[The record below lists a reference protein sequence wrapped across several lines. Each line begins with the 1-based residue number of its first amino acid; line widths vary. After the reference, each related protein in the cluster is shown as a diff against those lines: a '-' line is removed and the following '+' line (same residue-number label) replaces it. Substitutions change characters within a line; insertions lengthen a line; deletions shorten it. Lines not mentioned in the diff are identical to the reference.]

1 MVSRAVIVDEVPLF
15 RDGVIAALATA
26 KKLKV
31 VEEGASLADAVKLAC
46 AHKPDIVILGL
57 SSITAETVS
66 IVERVVANA
75 PNANVV
81 CLTPVGAE
89 SEIPKL
95 LRAGARGCMSR
106 MTRAPELIRCLEVV
120 LSGTSYVSPSIVAS
134 VLRQPIAQ
142 VAVPKP
148 ERRASLTERESR
160 ILELVAEG
168 RSNKDIAHELTLS
181 EKTVK
186 RYMTYIM
193 QKIHVRNRLQA
204 ALYISNG
211 GGREG

>member
-1 MVSRAVIVDEVPLF
+1 MASRAVIVDEVPLF
-15 RDGVIAALATA
+15 RDGVIAALMSAN
-26 KKLKV
+26 KLKI
-31 VEEGASLADAVKLAC
+31 VEEGTCPADAVKLAA
-46 AHKPDIVILGL
+46 AHKPDIVMLGL
-57 SSITAETVS
+57 TSISAETVG
-66 IVERVVANA
+66 IVERVVAKA
-75 PNANVV
+75 PNASII

-106 MTRAPELIRCLEVV
+106 MTRAPELVRCLEVV

-134 VLRQPIAQ
+134 VLRQPTAQ
-142 VAVPKP
+142 ATAPKL

-168 RSNKDIAHELTLS
+168 RSNKDIAHELALS

-211 GGREG
+211 ASPDE